1 MNLSATKQQ
10 PADSNRQNAM
20 TGDQDISIFCLEEST
35 IEQSLRCSLQVS
47 QSNFKQQG
55 SIKQNMNKLLFHNKQ
70 FHRTDN
76 TKTDF
81 KINQASIHNAN
92 NLKKSGIYQTSLD
105 YKNKFTIF
113 ENKGEVNPSDHSIV
127 IQKNKDLL
135 EEENLI
141 KLVSEHLIQSIQY
154 LQKRQNQQQS
164 AHLETEGEDVP
175 DENIAIHT
183 IKSDIVG
190 PNLLSQKNET
200 TDMEKVKYL
209 EQNFTQLA
217 WLQECKKKHIN
228 DRNNQNSQQ
237 QQYSLDNSDSDTD
250 LETPQILQQIVQ
262 KKGSSSETPILA
274 RNNGKR
280 KQSNLEE
287 SKTTSQIINSFSE
300 DCSSDSLEENDNS
313 QEMNLQIQQSE
324 GSNQKQKSRQVKS
337 RQEEQLQK
345 DIKTMKLH
353 MHANGLINS
362 IDLQKDQNKSQR
374 LAESQQFNRSPKK
387 FLTTSNVQIN
397 TNQQDS
403 DSNYSQNIARCVKK
417 QYTAIKPVSAQNKLG
432 INLENNNQIKQSQE
446 FSPPFDLMQHV
457 ERNSFLGPPQMNDNH
472 ILSGSTMD
480 ETYDLQQHIQQ
491 MKQLSPFEDKQ
502 MNQKFSNLMQ
512 NSMIINQKKKSI
524 LSTQTHNHSNFSG
537 KKNDQQNYGVRF
549 DQNVQFFDSNLDL
562 LKKHHDQ
569 SMNQSLVPES
579 KGGSQLAHHP
589 GIRLQSQN
597 GKAQQNFHNVQL
609 TPSIIEQ
616 RSSEI
621 KNQHIIQE
629 GWLLKKSTNKMLNTY
644 QKRYFILT
652 SEKLFYSRDPTFKKI
667 KGCINIKYLTC
678 FVSLDKTNSKKIHLK
693 ITEMKKLLKLKEIV
707 PGDISRWQK
716 NLQQVISYYYNQEK
730 VMMAQQLQIKNNY
743 KRDVITESDLET
755 IAETGDLI
763 IFQSDSEKSKN
774 ISIYNHFEMGMLIKF
789 NSNDLRV
796 FYVDKNNSINLC
808 HWERFILEN
817 DIYNSLIFRKLQMSE
832 RNQILPYIYESV
844 RQHLNDNYKKKL
856 KDTLSDSQE
865 NSKLLP
871 SIQRN
876 SQLIASIYQ
885 KANLIKQQQNINKY
899 TTDSFS
905 QKKRLKLLNN
915 AKLSNEITVVL
926 KRHIFFASDNS
937 DLQ

>member
-1 MNLSATKQQ
+1 MNLSATKQSS
-10 PADSNRQNAM
+10 ADANRQNAM
-20 TGDQDISIFCLEEST
+20 IGDQDISVFCIDEST

-47 QSNFKQQG
+47 QCNFKQQG
-55 SIKQNMNKLLFHNKQ
+55 SIKQNMNKLLFQSKQ
-70 FHRTDN
+70 FHRADN
-76 TKTDF
+76 ARTDF
-81 KINQASIHNAN
+81 KISQTSSNNVN
-92 NLKKSGIYQTSLD
+92 NLKKNGIYQTSMD

-113 ENKGEVNPSDHSIV
+113 ENKGEINHLDHSIV

-135 EEENLI
+135 EEEENLI

-164 AHLETEGEDVP
+164 AFLETEGEDVP

-183 IKSDIVG
+183 IKSDIIG

-209 EQNFTQLA
+209 EQNFTQLV
-217 WLQECKKKHIN
+217 WLQQCRKENERKK
-228 DRNNQNSQQ
+228 QNSQQ
-237 QQYSLDNSDSDTD
+237 KDSLDDSDSDTD
-250 LETPQILQQIVQ
+250 LETPQIFQKVIY

-274 RNNGKR
+274 RNLGKR

-287 SKTTSQIINSFSE
+287 SKTTSQMINSFS
-300 DCSSDSLEENDNS
+300 DDYSSDSLEENENS
-313 QEMNLQIQQSE
+313 QEMNIQKQQSE
-324 GSNQKQKSRQVKS
+324 GSNQMQKNRKLKQN
-337 RQEEQLQK
+337 QEDQLYK
-345 DIKTMKLH
+345 DIETMKQH

-362 IDLQKDQNKSQR
+362 IELQKDQVLQSQR
-374 LAESQQFNRSPKK
+374 LTESQQFNRSQKK

-397 TNQQDS
+397 ANQQDQES
-403 DSNYSQNIARCVKK
+403 SYSQNISRSIKK
-417 QYTAIKPVSAQNKLG
+417 QYTAVKPTSAQSKLG
-432 INLENNNQIKQSQE
+432 IHSENNQQIKQSQE
-446 FSPPFDLMQHV
+446 LSPPFDLLQPV
-457 ERNSFLGPPQMNDNH
+457 ERNSFLIPPQMIDNN

-480 ETYDLQQHIQQ
+480 ETYDLQQNIQQ
-491 MKQLSPFEDKQ
+491 MKQLNPFEDKQ
-502 MNQKFSNLMQ
+502 MNQKFNNLMQ
-512 NSMIINQKKKSI
+512 NSIMINQKKKSI
-524 LSTQTHNHSNFSG
+524 LSTQSHNQNHFSG
-537 KKNDQQNYGVRF
+537 KKNDQHCYGVRF
-549 DQNVQFFDSNLDL
+549 DQNVEFFDSNLDL

-569 SMNQSLVPES
+569 SMNQSLIPES
-579 KGGSQLAHHP
+579 KGGPSLPHP
-589 GIRLQSQN
+589 SGMRSQSQN
-597 GKAQQNFHNVQL
+597 NKVQQNSHNMQL

-652 SEKLFYSRDPTFKKI
+652 SEKLFYSKDPTFKKI

-678 FVSLDKTNSKKIHLK
+678 FVSLNKTNPKKLHLK

-707 PGDISRWQK
+707 PGDISKWQK

-730 VMMAQQLQIKNNY
+730 VMMAQDLQTKNNY

-755 IAETGDLI
+755 IAETGDII
-763 IFQSDSEKSKN
+763 IFHDSEKSKN
-774 ISIYNHFEMGMLIKF
+774 LSICNQLEMGMLIKF
-789 NSNDLRV
+789 NNNDLRV

-865 NSKLLP
+865 DSKLLP

-885 KANLIKQQQNINKY
+885 KANLIKHQKNINKY
-899 TTDSFS
+899 TTDSFC
-905 QKKRLKLLNN
+905 QKKRLKLLND

-937 DLQ
+937 DLE

>member
-10 PADSNRQNAM
+10 SADSNRQNAM
-20 TGDQDISIFCLEEST
+20 IGDQDISVFCIEEST
-35 IEQSLRCSLQVS
+35 IDQSLRCSLQVS
-47 QSNFKQQG
+47 QCNFKQQG
-55 SIKQNMNKLLFHNKQ
+55 QIKQNMNKLLFQNKQ
-70 FHRTDN
+70 FHRADN

-81 KINQASIHNAN
+81 KINQPPNYNAN
-92 NLKKSGIYQTSLD
+92 NLKKSGIYQSSLD
-105 YKNKFTIF
+105 YKNKFNIF
-113 ENKGEVNPSDHSIV
+113 ENKGEINPSDHSII

-154 LQKRQNQQQS
+154 LQKRQNQQQP
-164 AHLETEGEDVP
+164 AYLETEGEDVP

-200 TDMEKVKYL
+200 TDMEKVKYF
-209 EQNFTQLA
+209 EQNFTQLV
-217 WLQECKKKHIN
+217 WLQQCRKEHLN
-228 DRNNQNSQQ
+228 ERNNQNSQQ
-237 QQYSLDNSDSDTD
+237 QYSQDNSDSDTD
-250 LETPQILQQIVQ
+250 LETPQICQQIIF

-274 RNNGKR
+274 RNMGKR

-287 SKTTSQIINSFSE
+287 SKTTSQMINSFSE
-300 DCSSDSLEENDNS
+300 DYSSDSLEENDNS
-313 QEMNLQIQQSE
+313 QEMNLQKQQSE
-324 GSNQKQKSRQVKS
+324 GSNQKQKKRKVKS
-337 RQEEQLQK
+337 HLDEQLQK
-345 DIKTMKLH
+345 DIETMKLH

-362 IDLQKDQNKSQR
+362 IDLQKDQNRNQY

-397 TNQQDS
+397 TNQQDLES
-403 DSNYSQNIARCVKK
+403 SNSQNIIRSVKK
-417 QYTAIKPVSAQNKLG
+417 QYTAIKPNSQQNKLG
-432 INLENNNQIKQSQE
+432 IYSENNKQIKQNQE
-446 FSPPFDLMQHV
+446 FSPPFDLLQNA
-457 ERNSFLGPPQMNDNH
+457 ERNSFLVPPQTIDNN

-480 ETYDLQQHIQQ
+480 ETYDLQQNIQQ
-491 MKQLSPFEDKQ
+491 MKQLNPFEEKQ
-502 MNQKFSNLMQ
+502 MNQKFNNLMQ
-512 NSMIINQKKKSI
+512 NSVMINQKKKSI
-524 LSTQTHNHSNFSG
+524 LSTQSHNLNNFSG
-537 KKNDQQNYGVRF
+537 KKNEQQNYGVRF
-549 DQNVQFFDSNLDL
+549 DQNVEFFDSNLDL

-569 SMNQSLVPES
+569 SMNQSLIPES
-579 KGGSQLAHHP
+579 KGGSQLLHP
-589 GIRLQSQN
+589 SGMRSQSQN
-597 GKAQQNFHNVQL
+597 NKAQSNPHNMQL

-652 SEKLFYSRDPTFKKI
+652 SEKLFYSKDPTFKKI

-678 FVSLDKTNSKKIHLK
+678 FVSLNKTNSKKLHLK

-707 PGDISRWQK
+707 PGDISKWQK

-730 VMMAQQLQIKNNY
+730 VMMAQDLQIKNNY

-755 IAETGDLI
+755 IAETGDII
-763 IFQSDSEKSKN
+763 IFQSDSDKSKN
-774 ISIYNHFEMGMLIKF
+774 LTICNHLEMGMLIKF
-789 NSNDLRV
+789 NNNDLRV
-796 FYVDKNNSINLC
+796 FYIDKNNSINLC

-865 NSKLLP
+865 DSKLLP

-885 KANLIKQQQNINKY
+885 KANLIKHQKNINKF
-899 TTDSFS
+899 TTDSFC
-905 QKKRLKLLNN
+905 QKKRLKLLND
-915 AKLSNEITVVL
+915 AKFSNEITVVL

-937 DLQ
+937 DLE